1 MMIEND
7 GAANSV
13 PPLSLKGGGHRRP
26 SAAALSTKNADAK
39 HRLWW
44 GSRRHT
50 WGLAVAPK
58 STPTRQHVLRVAKHM
73 LPTSPFQG
81 EAELAAKAQIFV
93 TTSACFNIP

>member
-58 STPTRQHVLRVAKHM
+58 STPTR
-73 LPTSPFQG
+73 FQG

>member
-13 PPLSLKGGGHRRP
+13 PPLPLKGGG
-26 SAAALSTKNADAK
+26 SG
-39 HRLWW
+39 W